1 MTACV
6 YDPFSLLESIT
17 LELKLISCNRKD
29 SRYTEKDA
37 AIVVRQ
43 MLKVAAECHL
53 HGFVHRDMKP
63 EVCSKIIQFWLLLC
77 SLAF

>member
-1 MTACV
+1 MFDFV
-6 YDPFSLLESIT
+6 LLLESFFQVNF
-17 LELKLISCNRKD
+17 LDRKD
-29 SRYTEKDA
+29 NRYTEKDA

-63 EVCSKIIQFWLLLC
+63 EVCPKLFYPFS
-77 SLAF
+77 